1 MDLACVETQIG
12 DGDAAD
18 CEVIEFS
25 EGTSV
30 DILITVSG
38 VVRMA

>member
-12 DGDAAD
+12 DGDTAD

-25 EGTSV
+25 EGV
-30 DILITVSG
+30 GVEILITVDG
-38 VVRMA
+38 GQA